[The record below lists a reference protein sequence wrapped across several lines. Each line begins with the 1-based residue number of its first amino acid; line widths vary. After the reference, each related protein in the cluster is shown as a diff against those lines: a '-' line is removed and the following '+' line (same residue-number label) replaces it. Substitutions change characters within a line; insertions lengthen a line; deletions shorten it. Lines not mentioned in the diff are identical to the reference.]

1 MFEESAS
8 GAGLIDRLKPEIV
21 GQVGDGVERE
31 GQQVEDGKDGRE
43 VLLAVAEIVFEV
55 VALGFQGV
63 EASFSIFQRARP
75 QAANSTTVSRP
86 TGRSVMKL
94 LR

>member
-1 MFEESAS
+1 LVF
-8 GAGLIDRLKPEIV
+8 RVLK
-21 GQVGDGVERE
+21 
-31 GQQVEDGKDGRE
+31 
-43 VLLAVAEIVFEV
+43 L
-55 VALGFQGV
+55 
-63 EASFSIFQRARP
+63 SFSIFQRARP